1 MSVVVRSLP
10 NDRKSC
16 MFRSEVGLY
25 SSCRQWRVWEIVVSH
40 KLVSS
45 WKPVVYHKPEPTM
58 ISQSS
63 QTTHD
68 VHYIP
73 SKAFRYISF
82 SLQSSYDDD
91 VIILLKASLT
101 LVVRMLSRVHFFI
114 FDFEN
119 VDWSFDVVHILFFME
134 AKLVF
139 ISYVEVGNYFD

>member
-1 MSVVVRSLP
+1 MSDVVRTLP

-25 SSCRQWRVWEIVVSH
+25 SSCRQWRVWEIVVLH

-63 QTTHD
+63 QTMHD

-82 SLQSSYDDD
+82 SLQSSYDNA
-91 VIILLKASLT
+91 IILLKASWFLGVK
-101 LVVRMLSRVHFFI
+101 LLNKVHFFI
-114 FDFEN
+114 FDLRI
-119 VDWSFDVVHILFFME
+119 VVWSFDVVNILFFHGV
-134 AKLVF
+134 KTSFYNIRCSRL
-139 ISYVEVGNYFD
+139 

>member
-1 MSVVVRSLP
+1 MSIVVRSLR

-16 MFRSEVGLY
+16 MFRSEVGPY

-63 QTTHD
+63 QTKYD

-82 SLQSSYDDD
+82 SLQSSYDD

-101 LVVRMLSRVHFFI
+101 LVVRMLNRVHFFYI
-114 FDFEN
+114 WFWECGLIVWCSPYRPTLFHGGKTSFYKLC
-119 VDWSFDVVHILFFME
+119 WSR
-134 AKLVF
+134 
-139 ISYVEVGNYFD
+139 